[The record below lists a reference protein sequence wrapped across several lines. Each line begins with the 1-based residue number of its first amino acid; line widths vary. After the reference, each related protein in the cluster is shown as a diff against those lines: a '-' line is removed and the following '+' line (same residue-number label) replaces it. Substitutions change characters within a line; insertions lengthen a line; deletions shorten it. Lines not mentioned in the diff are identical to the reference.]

1 MTKQPE
7 LEVVESPYAGGLAYP
22 RSVQVGIPGQEV
34 AYPASLELV
43 TQLEAPVTRMH
54 LGDEVPTGLVRY
66 SVVEAVVMD
75 GQVVALTRWL
85 GGGVFNP
92 QTTH

>member
-1 MTKQPE
+1 M
-7 LEVVESPYAGGLAYP
+7 
-22 RSVQVGIPGQEV
+22 
-34 AYPASLELV
+34 
-43 TQLEAPVTRMH
+43 TRMH